1 MSDSSEW
8 QARADEENR
17 TNRAAEKSWKEMFPE
32 EVEDGP
38 NRGWPDYD

>member
-17 TNRAAEKSWKEMFPE
+17 INRAAERAWREMFPE
-32 EVEDGP
+32 EVGDKP
-38 NRGWPDYD
+38 QGWPDHD